1 MTVGYIA
8 SSIPAKLVSASGT
21 TLFHVAM
28 LETGDPLQWVAIA
41 QMNGL
46 IDPWVTAQR
55 NVLIPP
61 VFPTVAQT
69 GLLGL

>member
-8 SSIPAKLVSASGT
+8 STIPTKIVSASGT

-28 LETGDPLQWVAIA
+28 LENGDALQWVAVAKI
-41 QMNGL
+41 NGL
-46 IDPWVTAQR
+46 LDPWVTAQA
-55 NVLIPP
+55 NILIPP
-61 VFPTVAQT
+61 VFPKAVQT